1 LTRVASRLTTKKKS
15 IRTRQVKQIQ
25 KKHEQHRNSFVAGV
39 LQNQSRA
46 SARLE
51 ERLSKRKVNNKTL
64 TEEKQTTVVV
74 PVICHDKDYQ
84 KERKKIALRILQLR
98 NNKHAKLVKCFQHLA
113 PLDEAQ
119 VLHQQSLASV
129 LIKLKVSDLLCERM
143 AKDMVATK
151 GLDLR
156 ITLDQFVSWAVE
168 VVGDK

>member
-1 LTRVASRLTTKKKS
+1 
-15 IRTRQVKQIQ
+15 
-25 KKHEQHRNSFVAGV
+25 
-39 LQNQSRA
+39 
-46 SARLE
+46 
-51 ERLSKRKVNNKTL
+51 L

-74 PVICHDKDYQ
+74 PVIRHDKDYQ
-84 KERKKIALRILQLR
+84 KERKKIALRILRLR